1 MPPEFCGQA
10 NIAGINLVKDQVV
23 SRFFSANGDF
33 IYALTAC
40 KPNQSRL
47 VNSDVEDKKSDIITI
62 T

>member
-10 NIAGINLVKDQVV
+10 NIAGFNPVKYQVV

-40 KPNQSRL
+40 KPQQSRL
-47 VNSDVEDKKSDIITI
+47 VNSHVEDKKGIITS